1 VFLKIPNN
9 FCSSIKEC
17 LFHKNVNV
25 QITYFDLY
33 FSAVFEVAL
42 VQLVAG
48 VALIGSLDRVALGLD
63 LLDLCLPGDGTQ
75 FGQDRSGIDLTVGH
89 QATLLQETVGKHF
102 TLGSESP
109 KLPARRA
116 IACSLV
122 IPSCSAQAWA
132 LCLSTAIWAGES
144 SCSVTKRQ
152 KYNLYKEQG
161 SFENVLPQQLQR
173 TELPRRRE
181 R

>member
-17 LFHKNVNV
+17 LFHKNINV

-89 QATLLQETVGKHF
+89 QATLLQETVGK
-102 TLGSESP
+102 TLHLGIGVAEVASP
-109 KLPARRA
+109 QGN
-116 IACSLV
+116 SLFLGDSLLLGAGLG
-122 IPSCSAQAWA
+122 P
-132 LCLSTAIWAGES
+132 LSNHGDLGWREFLLRYE
-144 SCSVTKRQ
+144 K
-152 KYNLYKEQG
+152 
-161 SFENVLPQQLQR
+161 
-173 TELPRRRE
+173 TEI
-181 R
+181 

>member
-9 FCSSIKEC
+9 FCSSIKKC

-25 QITYFDLY
+25 QIRYFDLY

-89 QATLLQETVGKHF
+89 QATLLQETVGKALHLGIGVPEVAGAQGNSLLLGDSFLFGTGLGPLSNHF
-102 TLGSESP
+102 DLG
-109 KLPARRA
+109 
-116 IACSLV
+116 
-122 IPSCSAQAWA
+122 
-132 LCLSTAIWAGES
+132 
-144 SCSVTKRQ
+144 
-152 KYNLYKEQG
+152 
-161 SFENVLPQQLQR
+161 
-173 TELPRRRE
+173 RRE
-181 R
+181 FLEGYEKTEILSL